1 MKTSLKFKLN
11 KDYIEILNI
20 ELSKGM
26 CSYTTEC
33 SIINGTSCFSANP
46 SKAVPDACTYHKSTK
61 TVDFGLSEGLEH
73 CY

>member
-1 MKTSLKFKLN
+1 MLN
-11 KDYIEILNI
+11 YFEWLIFY
-20 ELSKGM
+20 M
-26 CSYTTEC
+26 EC

-46 SKAVPDACTYHKSTK
+46 SKAVPDACTYQKPTK